1 MKYLFINDIDYLI
14 NKKKK
19 ITLLIFLIPII
30 FLSIYLKTNING
42 FDLISRITGTNI
54 DKNSYELIEI
64 ISYLFN
70 VIILLYIVVNLYIK
84 DIEGLLSNIFMR
96 ITPSKWYIKK
106 TIGIIFLI
114 FFIKTIEYSIL
125 FILTSNTS
133 LKLFGE
139 MILKDSIYNLFLEC
153 FFLSIY
159 LIFIITMRNKTFP
172 IIILLL
178 LLINMENC
186 ILKISIIEYICLLL
200 ITNIFNCFIFNK
212 YNKKIIENI

>member
-1 MKYLFINDIDYLI
+1 MKYLVINDIYYLI

-30 FLSIYLKTNING
+30 FLGIYLKTNIKE

-70 VIILLYIVVNLYIK
+70 VILLLYIVVSLYIK
-84 DIEGLLSNIFMR
+84 DIEGQLSNIFMR

-133 LKLFGE
+133 LKLFGK

-153 FFLSIY
+153 LFLLIY
-159 LIFIITMRNKTFP
+159 LIFIITMKNKTFP

-178 LLINMENC
+178 LLVNMESC
-186 ILKISIIEYICLLL
+186 ILKISIIEHICLLL
-200 ITNIFNCFIFNK
+200 IINIFNCFIFNK

>member
-30 FLSIYLKTNING
+30 FLVIYLKTNIKG

-70 VIILLYIVVNLYIK
+70 VIILLYIVVSLYIK

-106 TIGIIFLI
+106 TIGIILLI

-125 FILTSNTS
+125 FILTGNTS

-139 MILKDSIYNLFLEC
+139 MILKDSIYNLFLEYL
-153 FFLSIY
+153 FLSIY
-159 LIFIITMRNKTFP
+159 LIFIITMKNKTFP
-172 IIILLL
+172 TIILLL
-178 LLINMENC
+178 LLVNTENC

-200 ITNIFNCFIFNK
+200 IINIFNCFIFNK